1 MATILGRAVRLLGA
15 MALSA
20 GATLVLS
27 GPAQAGDTDAV
38 VRGAHFS
45 PTTPG
50 VDVYLGPFSGGSS
63 RVWLNSVSYGAVS
76 PYQRL
81 AAGLYTVSMRPA
93 GAAPSTTPVL
103 TWTLNAQAGKAYT
116 VAGVGAGASVRGIV
130 IDDDLTTP
138 PPGVG
143 RVRVIQAASR
153 APLATVT
160 ATNGP
165 VIASNAAFAST
176 TPYATVPA
184 GTWNLSAQSADASSP
199 VSTTSSISVTA
210 GVSTSLLILD
220 AKTSGIELRTVL
232 DSASSG
238 STPIGSVPA
247 GGGGTA
253 GRPYAFAGSSAGWS
267 TAAGIGSVAALSAA
281 ALSVVLG
288 VGVLRRRH
296 RSPGGRHAV
305 S

>member
-1 MATILGRAVRLLGA
+1 MAIILGRAVRALAAVALG
-15 MALSA
+15 A

-27 GPAQAGDTDAV
+27 GPAHAADTDAV

-63 RVWLNSVSYGAVS
+63 RIWLNSVSYGAVS

-81 AAGLYTVSMRPA
+81 APGLYTVSMRPA
-93 GAAPSTTPVL
+93 GTAPSTTPVL

-138 PPGVG
+138 PAGQG

-153 APLATVT
+153 APIATVT

-184 GTWNLSAQSADASSP
+184 GTWSLSAQSSETASP
-199 VSTTSSISVTA
+199 VSTTSSVSVTA

-253 GRPYAFAGSSAGWS
+253 GLPQVFPTSSPSWA
-267 TAAGIGSVAALSAA
+267 TATGIGSVSALG
-281 ALSVVLG
+281 VLVG

-296 RSPGGRHAV
+296 ANSGGRHAL